1 MNSEGAWRSPD
12 DLKKRLED
20 QIEQAKLV
28 LRRSDEELFEQ
39 IIFHSIGNVLRTL
52 IGNAQKWVSKMN
64 DILEHQDN
72 SSGLT
77 LSIRWKPKAAESDD
91 GLSTA
96 RLVELLRKDRN
107 I

>member
-1 MNSEGAWRSPD
+1 MRKD
-12 DLKKRLED
+12 
-20 QIEQAKLV
+20 
-28 LRRSDEELFEQ
+28 DEELFEQ
-39 IIFHSIGNVLRTL
+39 IIFHSIRNVLRTL

-77 LSIRWKPKAAESDD
+77 LSIGDGNRNFAESDD

-107 I
+107 ILKPSDTEAIKQLSFPESHRAG